1 MQPDDS
7 TITSLINELAA
18 LAKNQ
23 NASASF
29 VSHDPSRKRAL
40 QLARKLTVALERPQT
55 VPLNSVLPIPGAAAR
70 IALDLNLF
78 DVLAETPDGNTLAGL
93 AGRVGADPVLLSRIL
108 RVLECVGW
116 VEQLDTD
123 AADTFKPTR
132 ISEAVRSSKAIQA
145 GVKHYFDVALPVIAF
160 LPSYFRST
168 GHVFPGDEAN
178 GPFQH
183 AYNTTLSAFD
193 WWGQDPALSANFN
206 TFMTGTAGAGKK
218 SHWVNWFPVQEHLLD
233 GARRDKDA
241 TLLVDVGGGR
251 GHDLVTFLTKF
262 PDAPGRAILQDL
274 PGVIDDYQPDKVW
287 GGRIEP
293 VKHSFFD
300 VQPIQNARIYFL
312 HHVLHNWPD
321 EKAVLILANIASAM
335 EKGGYSRVII
345 VENCLP
351 DRECPLWKAEMDW
364 LMMATHCG
372 MQRTVKEFAVL
383 CERAGLR
390 MAKYWAPQGD
400 GDGVV
405 EAVRE

>member
-1 MQPDDS
+1 MQPDNN
-7 TITSLINELAA
+7 TITALINELAT
-18 LAKNQ
+18 LSKNQ
-23 NASASF
+23 NASAPL

-55 VPLNSVLPIPGAAAR
+55 VPLNSVLPIPGAVAR

-93 AGRVGADPVLLSRIL
+93 AGRVGADPVLLSR
-108 RVLECVGW
+108 
-116 VEQLDTD
+116 
-123 AADTFKPTR
+123 
-132 ISEAVRSSKAIQA
+132 
-145 GVKHYFDVALPVIAF
+145 FDVALPVIAS

-168 GHVFPGDEAN
+168 GHVFPGDETN

-233 GARRDKDA
+233 EARRDKNA
-241 TLLVDVGGGR
+241 VLLVDVGGGR

-262 PDAPGRAILQDL
+262 CDAPGRAILQDL
-274 PGVIDDYQPDKVW
+274 PGVIDDYQPDDVW
-287 GGRIEP
+287 GERIEP

-335 EKGGYSRVII
+335 EKGGYSRLII

-390 MAKYWAPQGD
+390 MVKYWAPRGD